1 MGTRATESVCGSR
14 LFRATLTLVLSAA
27 VGVTLVAVLGA
38 RASHGASASAELSF
52 RLNHFQCYGVD
63 PGSAFKPRTVA
74 LADQF
79 GRSKAVASQLTT
91 LCAPV
96 RKNGSVVRNARAHL
110 VCYPIMRKPAFRSRK
125 VVITNQ
131 FEKATRLIVVRPTQL
146 CLPTGKAILP
156 GPSPQPVKG
165 LDHYQCYVV
174 KPARKLRERRV
185 SLLDQFGKSRP
196 TVVRMVSLCAP
207 VRKNTVPVRNKRDH
221 LVCYQLR
228 SAKAFRVRHV
238 GIVNQFGKADLTVV
252 SPRTLCLPSLK
263 HLNELPDL
271 TVSIPNTR
279 TQVSCPGG
287 GGTCITTRDFTVTN
301 ASSVNVPTPFTVLV
315 QADPGQKTTLTVPSL
330 AAGASVP
337 LTATLGPD
345 NNCYDPDCTV
355 SVTVDDGNAVGEAN
369 ETNNTDTRTDRG

>member
-1 MGTRATESVCGSR
+1 MQPGPASFPFASTTSSATASTRDR
-14 LFRATLTLVLSAA
+14 R
-27 VGVTLVAVLGA
+27 
-38 RASHGASASAELSF
+38 
-52 RLNHFQCYGVD
+52 
-63 PGSAFKPRTVA
+63 FKPRTVT
-74 LADQF
+74 LVDQF

-96 RKNGSVVRNARAHL
+96 RKNGSTVRNARAHL
-110 VCYPIMRKPAFRSRK
+110 VCYPIKRKPAFRSRK

-131 FEKATRLIVVRPTQL
+131 FEKGTRLVVVRPVQL
-146 CLPTGKAILP
+146 CVPSGKAVLP

-228 SAKAFRVRHV
+228 STQAFRS
-238 GIVNQFGKADLTVV
+238 
-252 SPRTLCLPSLK
+252 SPRGDREPVRQRGSDRRLAADALPAIAEAPERAARPDRLDPE
-263 HLNELPDL
+263 HPHPGELPRRWRYL
-271 TVSIPNTR
+271 HHHTR
-279 TQVSCPGG
+279 FHCHQCELGE
-287 GGTCITTRDFTVTN
+287 R
-301 ASSVNVPTPFTVLV
+301 
-315 QADPGQKTTLTVPSL
+315 ADAVYGSEYRPIRGRRRRSTVPSL

-337 LTATLGPD
+337 LTANLGPD

-355 SVTVDDGNAVGEAN
+355 SVTVDSSSAVAEAN
-369 ETNNTDTRTDRG
+369 EMNNTATRTDPG

>member
-1 MGTRATESVCGSR
+1 MGARATESVCGSR
-14 LFRATLTLVLSAA
+14 LFRATLALSLGALGLTLV
-27 VGVTLVAVLGA
+27 VVLGA
-38 RASHGASASAELSF
+38 QASRNATLSSELSF

-79 GRSKAVASQLTT
+79 GRSKALVSQLTT

-96 RKNGSVVRNARAHL
+96 RKNGGAVRNARAHL
-110 VCYPIMRKPAFRSRK
+110 VCYPITRKPAFRSRK

-131 FEKATRLIVVRPTQL
+131 FEKGTRLVVVRPVQL
-146 CLPTGKAILP
+146 CLPTGKAVLP

-196 TVVRMVSLCAP
+196 IVVRMVSLCAP
-207 VRKNTVPVRNKRDH
+207 VRKNTVPIRNKRDH

-228 SAKAFRVRHV
+228 STQTFRSRHV

-252 SPRTLCLPSLK
+252 SPERLCLPSLK
-263 HLNELPDL
+263 RLNELPDL
-271 TVSIPNTR
+271 TASIPNTR

-301 ASSVNVPTPFTVLV
+301 ASSVNVLTPFTVLV
-315 QADPGQKTTLTVPSL
+315 EADPGQKTTLSVPSL

-345 NNCYDPDCTV
+345 T
-355 SVTVDDGNAVGEAN
+355 TA
-369 ETNNTDTRTDRG
+369 TTRTALSR

>member
-1 MGTRATESVCGSR
+1 MGARATESVCGSR
-14 LFRATLTLVLSAA
+14 ILRATLTLALSAA
-27 VGVTLVAVLGA
+27 VGVTLTVVLGA
-38 RASHGASASAELSF
+38 RASDSATTSRELSF
-52 RLNHFQCYGVD
+52 RLNHFQCYSVD

-79 GRSKAVASQLTT
+79 GRSKALASQLTT

-96 RKNGSVVRNARAHL
+96 RKNGSILRNARAHL
-110 VCYPIMRKPAFRSRK
+110 VCYPIKRKPAFRSRK

-131 FEKATRLIVVRPTQL
+131 FEKGTRLVVVRPTQL
-146 CLPTGKAILP
+146 CLPTGKSILP
-156 GPSPQPVKG
+156 GPSAQPVKG

-196 TVVRMVSLCAP
+196 IVVRMVSLCAP
-207 VRKNTVPVRNKRDH
+207 VRKNTVPIRNKRDH

-228 SAKAFRVRHV
+228 SRQPFRSRLV
-238 GIVNQFGKADLTVV
+238 GIVNQFGKGDLTVV
-252 SPRTLCLPSLK
+252 SPERLCLPSLK
-263 HLNELPDL
+263 RLNELLDL

-287 GGTCITTRDFTVTN
+287 GGTCIVTRDFTVTN
-301 ASSVNVPTPFTVLV
+301 ASSVSVLTPFTVLV

-337 LTATLGPD
+337 LTANLGPD

-355 SVTVDDGNAVGEAN
+355 SVTVDSGNVVAEAN

>member
-1 MGTRATESVCGSR
+1 MRARATESVCGSR
-14 LFRATLTLVLSAA
+14 LFRATLTLALGAA
-27 VGVTLVAVLGA
+27 LGVTLVAVLGA
-38 RASHGASASAELSF
+38 QASRDATRSGELSF
-52 RLNHFQCYGVD
+52 RLNHFLCYGVD
-63 PGSAFKPRTVA
+63 PGSAFKPRTIA
-74 LADQF
+74 LVDQF
-79 GRSKAVASQLTT
+79 GRSKAVVSQLTT

-96 RKNGSVVRNARAHL
+96 RKNGSTVRNARAHL
-110 VCYPIMRKPAFRSRK
+110 VCYPIKRKPAFRSRK

-131 FEKATRLIVVRPTQL
+131 FEKGTRLVVVRPVQL
-146 CLPTGKAILP
+146 CVPSGKALLP

-185 SLLDQFGKSRP
+185 SLLGQFGKSRP

-207 VRKNTVPVRNKRDH
+207 VRKNTVPVSNKRDH

-228 SAKAFRVRHV
+228 SEQAFRVRHV
-238 GIVNQFGKADLTVV
+238 GIVNQFGKGDLTVV
-252 SPRTLCLPSLK
+252 SPQTLCLPSLK
-263 HLNELPDL
+263 RLNELPDL

-301 ASSVNVPTPFTVLV
+301 ASSVNVPAPFTVLI

-355 SVTVDDGNAVGEAN
+355 SVTVDSGSAVAEAN
-369 ETNNTDTRTDRG
+369 ETNNTATRTDPG

>member
-1 MGTRATESVCGSR
+1 MGARATESFCGSR
-14 LFRATLTLVLSAA
+14 ILGATLTLALSAA

-38 RASHGASASAELSF
+38 RASHSATTSRELSF
-52 RLNHFQCYGVD
+52 RLNHFQCYSVD

-79 GRSKAVASQLTT
+79 GRSKALASQLTT

-96 RKNGSVVRNARAHL
+96 RKNGSIVRNPRAHL
-110 VCYPIMRKPAFRSRK
+110 VCYPIQRKPVFRSRK

-131 FEKATRLIVVRPTQL
+131 FEKGTRLVVVRPVQL

-196 TVVRMVSLCAP
+196 TVVRMASLCAP
-207 VRKNTVPVRNKRDH
+207 VRKNTVPIRNKRDH

-228 SAKAFRVRHV
+228 PAQTFHVRHV
-238 GIVNQFGKADLTVV
+238 GIVNQFGKGDLTVV
-252 SPRTLCLPSLK
+252 SPQTLCLPSLK
-263 HLNELPDL
+263 RLARPDL

-287 GGTCITTRDFTVTN
+287 GGTCILTRDFTVSN
-301 ASSVNVPTPFTVLV
+301 AGSLNVLTPFTVLI

-330 AAGASVP
+330 AAGASVH

-355 SVTVDDGNAVGEAN
+355 SATVDDGNAIAEAN
-369 ETNNTDTRTDRG
+369 EANNSATRTDPG

>member
-1 MGTRATESVCGSR
+1 MGARATESVCGSR
-14 LFRATLTLVLSAA
+14 FFRATLTLMLSAA
-27 VGVTLVAVLGA
+27 VGVALAAMLGA
-38 RASHGASASAELSF
+38 RASHGATASGELSF

-63 PGSAFKPRTVA
+63 PGSAFKPRAVT

-96 RKNGSVVRNARAHL
+96 RKNGSTVRNARAHL
-110 VCYPIMRKPAFRSRK
+110 VCYPIKRKPAFRSRK
-125 VVITNQ
+125 AVITNQ
-131 FEKATRLIVVRPTQL
+131 FEKGTRLVVVRPVQL
-146 CLPTGKAILP
+146 CLPSGKAVLP
-156 GPSPQPVKG
+156 GPGPLPVKG

-207 VRKNTVPVRNKRDH
+207 VRKNTVPIRNKRDH

-228 SAKAFRVRHV
+228 SSQTFRSRLV
-238 GIVNQFGKADLTVV
+238 GIVNQFGKGDLTVV
-252 SPRTLCLPSLK
+252 RPERLCLPSLK
-263 HLNELPDL
+263 RLNELPDL

-301 ASSVNVPTPFTVLV
+301 ASSVNVLTPFEVLV
-315 QADPGQKTTLTVPSL
+315 QADPGQKTTLTIPSL
-330 AAGASVP
+330 AAGASVS
-337 LTATLGPD
+337 LTASLGPD

-355 SVTVDDGNAVGEAN
+355 SVTVDSGSAVTEAN